1 MRKKSNQSLLIVELV
16 QFDRSGN
23 EIKRIQR
30 PKMQAEF
37 IVRNQPGWK
46 IIGDKK
52 SRKPE
57 PPVLPKVDDET
68 DLFSEEVDFSKLTN
82 QQKKNLIATAMDGK
96 SLTKAYGDKSKEIRD
111 LAAKRAEELG
121 LKN

>member
-1 MRKKSNQSLLIVELV
+1 MVELV
-16 QFDRSGN
+16 QFDRNGN

-37 IVRNQPGWK
+37 IVRNQPGWQ

-57 PPVLPKVDDET
+57 PPVLPKVDDDN
-68 DLFSEEVDFSKLTN
+68 DLFSKEVDFSSLTK
-82 QQKKNLIATAMDGK
+82 QQKKNLILTAMDGK
-96 SLTKAYGDKSKEIRD
+96 LLTEAAADKSKEIRY